1 MNVRALGA
9 LQWLGLGLGAAAWF
23 AAHLVGFGITQAA
36 CGAGGE
42 EWGISIALWEAV
54 LMGVAAAFVLLA
66 EAAAVAV
73 FARTRGSELAGLPS
87 SRMHFFA
94 TAAIVANLVFLM
106 IVVLDGT
113 AAIVHG
119 TCVQS

>member
-1 MNVRALGA
+1 VNVRTLGA
-9 LQWLGLGLGAAAWF
+9 LQWLGLGLGAAVWF
-23 AAHLVGFGITQAA
+23 AAHLVGFGLTQAA
-36 CGAGGE
+36 CSAGGRQ
-42 EWGISIALWEAV
+42 WGISIALWQAL
-54 LMGVAAAFVLLA
+54 LMGVAVALVLLA

-73 FARTRGSELAGLPS
+73 FARTRDPDLAGLPYT
-87 SRMHFFA
+87 RMHFFA

-119 TCVQS
+119 TCVQA